1 MISKKENSA
10 RGAERVIDKHEDE
23 RVGSPSQV
31 NSFFRARLH
40 GDYCF
45 WNIRSIRRHE
55 DSCPGR

>member
-1 MISKKENSA
+1 MISKKKNSA

-40 GDYCF
+40 SDYCF
-45 WNIRSIRRHE
+45 
-55 DSCPGR
+55 